1 VKRAWD
7 SAKRRFNQ
15 EQVVNAN
22 VAILPNTSPVA
33 SLANE
38 TKTFL
43 SFMEVWG
50 SRRS

>member
-1 VKRAWD
+1 
-7 SAKRRFNQ
+7 
-15 EQVVNAN
+15 

-43 SFMEVWG
+43 IFIG
-50 SRRS
+50 YADRG